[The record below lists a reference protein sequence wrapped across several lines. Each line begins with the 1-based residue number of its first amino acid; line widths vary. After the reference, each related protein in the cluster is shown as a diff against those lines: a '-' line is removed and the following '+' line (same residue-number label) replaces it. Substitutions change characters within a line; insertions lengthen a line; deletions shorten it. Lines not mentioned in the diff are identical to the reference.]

1 MYTWLSVWSSRN
13 NQEGDSVSKGV
24 GLGQL
29 ALVTSVCVV
38 SKEAELLVSCSCSA
52 DILQREREPFFPTED
67 TFNSFK
73 LERVEFTILAI
84 DFADQSW
91 RGQASKSHV

>member
-1 MYTWLSVWSSRN
+1 MRSSRN
-13 NQEGDSVSKGV
+13 NQEGDSVSKDV

-38 SKEAELLVSCSCSA
+38 SKEAGLLVSCSCSA

-67 TFNSFK
+67 TFNLFK
-73 LERVEFTILAI
+73 LGQRIEFTILAI